1 MKKNPMNSRRLAIV
15 MVAGIFGA
23 GGVIAACA
31 TSGTTLDLDASVDP
45 DTGTTKDS
53 GGPDAPKT
61 DAGCN
66 AGETKCGPNCKNL
79 QTDPQNC
86 GQCAT
91 VCGNGKT
98 CEQGDCHLA
107 CAPQTRCLV
116 GDSGPDAGIETCIDT
131 KTNAAHCGACNSACP
146 SAQYCDAGSC
156 DLDCTD
162 AGVKCVVPDAG
173 LTCIDTKT
181 NTNHCGACNAPC
193 TGGKVCI
200 NSTCQVPVST
210 GVQIFPPTGSL
221 QDPGAS
227 SVWSARYYN
236 LTFAQAQTLVSLEWR
251 ANLATVDSIRAE
263 IWDPGTQAKL
273 ATGTTVTGGS
283 VQAYYKSTINYPL
296 LANKPYLIGIFMSNA
311 NTVFPR
317 KDSPSYPFTVAG
329 PIGNIT
335 VNSCWS
341 TSTANTDIFPTAS
354 NSWGPDFKLYLQ

>member
-1 MKKNPMNSRRLAIV
+1 MKSRRVAIV
-15 MVAGIFGA
+15 MVAGIIGM
-23 GGVIAACA
+23 GGVVAACA
-31 TSGTTLDLDASVDP
+31 TSTTLVDLDASTGP
-45 DTGTTKDS
+45 DTGATTD
-53 GGPDAPKT
+53 GNVADAPKT

-66 AGETKCGPNCKNL
+66 QGETKCGPTCKNL

-91 VCGNGKT
+91 VCGNGQV
-98 CEQGDCHLA
+98 CEQGNCHLG

-116 GDSGPDAGIETCIDT
+116 GDAGPDTGVETCVDT
-131 KTNAAHCGACNSACP
+131 KTNAGHCGACNAACP
-146 SAQYCDAGSC
+146 SAQYCDSGTC

-162 AGVKCVVPDAG
+162 AGVKCAVPDAG
-173 LTCIDTKT
+173 LACIDTKT
-181 NTNHCGACNAPC
+181 NSNHCGACNAPC

-200 NSTCQVPVST
+200 NSTCQVPVVN

-236 LTFAQAQTLVSLEWR
+236 MTFAQAQTLVSIEWR
-251 ANLATVDSIRAE
+251 ANLATIDSIRAE

-273 ATGTTVTGGS
+273 ATGSTVNGSS

-296 LANKPYLIGIFMSNA
+296 LANKPYLIGIFMTNA

-317 KDSPSYPFTVAG
+317 KDSPSYPFVVAG
-329 PIGNIT
+329 PLGNIT

-341 TSTANTDIFPTAS
+341 TSTSNTDIFPTAS